1 MLSELKCV
9 AFKMI
14 VYCFAFVFVL
24 KYDRTDNKVLKSMK
38 IKKTPSYIT
47 KVEIYINNVKF
58 LTRADVSVLEASSL
72 IGFNLSRFCYHESL
86 SVVGTCRICLVEIEK
101 SLRPAASCALPIIN
115 NMRIHIDTPLVK
127 KARESVIETLLINHP
142 LDCPIC
148 DQAGE
153 CDLQDITSMF
163 GGVYSRVST
172 IKRVVEDKD
181 CGTLIKTIMTR
192 CIHCT
197 RCVRFITEI
206 AGTNS
211 LGTFNRGVL
220 TEIGGYVPLVFNSE
234 LSGNIIDLCPV
245 GALTSKSYAFKSRP
259 WDMKIHEGIDLN
271 DSTGANTY
279 VHLKDIEVIR
289 VLPKRNDEING
300 SFISDKSRFSYDSNN
315 FSRIENPIKAID
327 PEAEEYTLPFEV
339 PLDYFM
345 TDEEVVK
352 YHLSINQMDMCFDKL
367 YELEDLERAKGVCG
381 TEVDAHNDMP
391 DEIEK
396 NTGYDNYD
404 NGLIMGFLNHEDGMI
419 ENPVSSADFLFN
431 DELER
436 ERVCRNLLFW
446 KQAMIEEILTEY
458 HLEFREQLPDEA
470 SWEVFLFEIDVIL
483 KEDSRRILIIV
494 NNELDLES
502 MDTARRLVQCSKN
515 KIKLRLINSSNSK
528 NVTGES
534 YSGNKI
540 DDIRRIKSRF
550 CFLLCCNLKL
560 EASIL
565 NGKLRAKYSNEDLTI
580 YSFGHHFTKNI
591 GLEFVI
597 VGIAILLNFF
607 EGKSDFSK
615 KFLSEKSPLFF
626 LGETFKKR
634 FNPVNHFIE
643 IIKSV
648 MPTSI
653 ILIVES
659 SCNSRGAQL
668 MNLKSLTKRDIN
680 FTDAIIFINM
690 DDTFSTRSAIEESEI
705 EEDEIEDDKIDEKV
719 IYWLNSH
726 YSQNVNK
733 SFFILPMKSSFETK
747 GIFLNLE
754 GRPQRTSKVS
764 DNTNHR
770 LNIRSANIVL
780 KSFLAQLVDSIF
792 LKHIFKQVK
801 KPKVFS
807 KTESTFYNTKSKKI
821 VRLISKIST
830 YPLLPSIENFY
841 TKGSL
846 SKYSQVMSA
855 CSDESRQGSKMY

>member
-1 MLSELKCV
+1 
-9 AFKMI
+9 
-14 VYCFAFVFVL
+14 
-24 KYDRTDNKVLKSMK
+24 MK
-38 IKKTPSYIT
+38 KKRKESYIT

-58 LTRADVSVLEASSL
+58 LTRADISVLEASSL

-86 SVVGTCRICLVEIEK
+86 SVVGSCRICLVEIEK

-153 CDLQDITSMF
+153 CDLQDITSMS
-163 GGVYSRVST
+163 GGVYSRAST
-172 IKRVVEDKD
+172 IKRVVEDKN

-259 WDMKIHEGIDLN
+259 WDMKIHEGIDLT

-279 VHLKDIEVIR
+279 VHLKDVEVIR

-300 SFISDKSRFSYDSNN
+300 SFISDKSRFSYDSNKHG
-315 FSRIENPIKAID
+315 RIENPIRTINPFPPIKKKFDI
-327 PEAEEYTLPFEV
+327 PFEKYMTNEEMEKFHMTREEIDALIEV
-339 PLDYFM
+339 PDS
-345 TDEEVVK
+345 V
-352 YHLSINQMDMCFDKL
+352 
-367 YELEDLERAKGVCG
+367 ER
-381 TEVDAHNDMP
+381 
-391 DEIEK
+391 
-396 NTGYDNYD
+396 NTGYDNHD

-419 ENPVSSADFLFN
+419 ENPVSEEDLSIN
-431 DELER
+431 EELAR
-436 ERVCRNLLFW
+436 ERVCRNLLAW
-446 KQAMIEEILTEY
+446 KQFLIDQMKERNPSA
-458 HLEFREQLPDEA
+458 FREDPLPDDA
-470 SWEVFLFEIDVIL
+470 SWEDFLYEIDSSL
-483 KEDSRRILIIV
+483 TKDSKRILLIV

-502 MDTARRLVQCSKN
+502 MDTARKLVQRSKD

-528 NVTGES
+528 NITGES
-534 YSGNKI
+534 YSGDRI
-540 DDIRRIKSRF
+540 DRIRKVKSRF

-565 NGKLRAKYSNEDLTI
+565 NGKLRAKHSNEDLTM
-580 YSFGHHFTKNI
+580 YSFGHHFSKNL

-597 VGIAILLNFF
+597 VGTDILLKFF

-615 KFLSEKSPLFF
+615 KFVSERSPLFF

-634 FNPVNHFIE
+634 FNPINNFIE
-643 IIKSV
+643 LIKNV

-653 ILIVES
+653 IFVVES
-659 SCNSRGAQL
+659 FCNSRGAQF
-668 MNLKSLTKRDIN
+668 MNLRSLTNRDIT
-680 FTDAIIFINM
+680 FTDVIIFMNM
-690 DDTFSTRSAIEESEI
+690 DDTFLTRSV
-705 EEDEIEDDKIDEKV
+705 IEDQIDDKL

-726 YSQNVNK
+726 YSQNITQ
-733 SFFILPMKSSFETK
+733 SFFALPMKSPFETK
-747 GIFLNLE
+747 GIFMNLE
-754 GRPQRTSKVS
+754 GRPQRTSKIS
-764 DNTNHR
+764 DNTSQR
-770 LNIRSANIVL
+770 LSIKSANVVL
-780 KSFLAQLVDSIF
+780 KSLLDPFVDSTF
-792 LKHIFKQVK
+792 LKHIYKHVK

-807 KTESTFYNTKSKKI
+807 KTENTFYNNKSKKI
-821 VRLISKIST
+821 IDLISKVSN
-830 YPLLPSIENFY
+830 YPLLSSIEDFHL
-841 TKGSL
+841 KGSS
-846 SKYSQVMSA
+846 SKHSFVMLK
-855 CSDESRQGSKMY
+855 CSKESREGSKMY

>member
-1 MLSELKCV
+1 M
-9 AFKMI
+9 KM
-14 VYCFAFVFVL
+14 
-24 KYDRTDNKVLKSMK
+24 
-38 IKKTPSYIT
+38 KKKDSYIT

-153 CDLQDITSMF
+153 CDLQDITSIF

-172 IKRVVEDKD
+172 TKRVVEDKN

-211 LGTFNRGVL
+211 LGTFNRGVS
-220 TEIGGYVPLVFNSE
+220 TEIGGYVPLIFNSE

-271 DSTGANTY
+271 DSVGANTY
-279 VHLKDIEVIR
+279 VHLKDIEIIR

-300 SFISDKSRFSYDSNN
+300 SFISDKSRFSYDGNSHM
-315 FSRIENPIKAID
+315 RIEDPIKSID
-327 PEAEEYTLPFEV
+327 PNREEFGVPFEV
-339 PLDYFM
+339 PFDFYM
-345 TDEEVVK
+345 TPAEAKK
-352 YHLSINQMDMCFDKL
+352 YHLTVAQMNLYYDKI
-367 YELEDLERAKGVCG
+367 YEQDDIEVARLEKARRTFVA
-381 TEVDAHNDMP
+381 EVKAHDDMP
-391 DEIEK
+391 DVER
-396 NTGYDNYD
+396 NTGFDNYD
-404 NGLIMGFLNHEDGMI
+404 NGMIMGFLNHEDGMI
-419 ENPVSSADFLFN
+419 ENPVSEEDFLIN
-431 DELER
+431 AELQR

-446 KQAMIEEILTEY
+446 KQEIIEDILTEY
-458 HLEFREQLPDEA
+458 HLEFRQELPDEA
-470 SWEVFLFEIDVIL
+470 SWEVFLFEVDVIL
-483 KEDSRRILIIV
+483 KEDSRRILLIV
-494 NNELDLES
+494 DNELDLES
-502 MDTARRLVQCSKN
+502 MDTARKLVQCSKN
-515 KIKLRLINSSNSK
+515 KIKLRLINSSTSK
-528 NVTGES
+528 NVTGEQ
-534 YSGNKI
+534 YPGNKI
-540 DDIRRIKSRF
+540 DSIKKVKSRF

-565 NGKLRAKYSNEDLTI
+565 NGKLRAKHSNEDLTI
-580 YSFGHHFTKNI
+580 YSFGHYFTKNI
-591 GLEFVI
+591 GIEFVI
-597 VGIAILLNFF
+597 IGMTILLKFF
-607 EGKSDFSK
+607 EGKSCFSK
-615 KFLSEKSPLFF
+615 KFISERSPLFF

-634 FNPVNHFIE
+634 FDPVNSFIE
-643 IIKSV
+643 LIKNI
-648 MPTSI
+648 MPTAL

-659 SCNSRGAQL
+659 SCNSRGTQL

-690 DDTFSTRSAIEESEI
+690 DDTFSTRSAIEESQIDENEI
-705 EEDEIEDDKIDEKV
+705 DNDKIDEKI

-726 YSQNVNK
+726 YSQSVHE
-733 SFFILPMKSSFETK
+733 SFFILPMKSSLETK
-747 GIFLNLE
+747 GTFINLE
-754 GRPQRTSKVS
+754 GRPQRTSKIS

-770 LNIRSANIVL
+770 LNIRSANTVL
-780 KSFLAQLVDSIF
+780 KSFLTQIIESTF
-792 LKHIFKQVK
+792 LRHIYKQVK
-801 KPKVFS
+801 KPKIFS
-807 KTESTFYNTKSKKI
+807 KTENIFYNNKSKKI
-821 VRLISKIST
+821 IRPISKVST
-830 YPLLPSIENFY
+830 YPLLSSIEDFY
-841 TKGSL
+841 RKGSL
-846 SKYSQVMSA
+846 SKHSKVMLD
-855 CSDESRQGSKMY
+855 CSNENCVESKMY